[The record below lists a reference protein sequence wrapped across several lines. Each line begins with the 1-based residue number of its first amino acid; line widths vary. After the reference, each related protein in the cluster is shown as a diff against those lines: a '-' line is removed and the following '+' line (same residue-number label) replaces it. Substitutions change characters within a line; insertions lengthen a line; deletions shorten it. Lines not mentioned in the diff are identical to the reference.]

1 MKKQIRFY
9 ALLMMYVFTMAAPI
23 AFAATDRS
31 PSSSAKEFTFKYQ
44 YKNDRLEI
52 KTKSNSWEEAFQM
65 ASQQCFTKLTKNRDI
80 NYDTGMDVIDVCANP
95 R

>member
-9 ALLMMYVFTMAAPI
+9 ALLVMYVFTMAAPI
-23 AFAATDRS
+23 AFAATERA
-31 PSSSAKEFTFKYQ
+31 PTSAKEFTFKYQ

-52 KTKSNSWEEAFQM
+52 KAKSNSWEEAYQL
-65 ASQQCFTKLTKNRDI
+65 ASQQCFSKLTKNKNLTYDI
-80 NYDTGMDVIDVCANP
+80 GMDVIDVCANP